1 MASRESK
8 TSTINRVG
16 TQTSSEAQESK
27 PVSVE
32 IRGQRLSIRS
42 NHDPAFVR
50 SLADHIDAKVAELQK
65 AAPAVSLSKLLML
78 ASMTVA
84 EELFEARQ
92 EIDRLRDEITNRTDA
107 MLALLEEAGGDGP
120 SPETG

>member
-8 TSTINRVG
+8 TSTISQVG
-16 TQTSSEAQESK
+16 TQTSSEASESK

-42 NHDPAFVR
+42 NHDPEFVH
-50 SLADHIDAKVAELQK
+50 SLATHIDQKVAELQQ

-92 EIDRLRDEITNRTDA
+92 EIDRLRDEITDRTDA
-107 MLALLEEAGGDGP
+107 MLDLLEEAGGEIP